1 MCRCVLQQ
9 PQPGQSAK
17 QAQPQQQPAKPSQA
31 QHSSS
36 SRTAHSFHPSADLLP
51 TLVYSA
57 VYEQEQSPNGFHLD
71 AIEVDVAKGALYDN
85 GLLQSGGR
93 LSRVNQL
100 VSLNG
105 YGASSALRGLSLAT
119 GWQLSDVHTQVTHAV
134 PDCNS
139 EQEQRN
145 AVADRGRIVWR
156 GAVKVPR
163 GADNTTAA
171 QLCRSLLLSDGAR
184 VDIQPCLEIDTDD
197 VVCTHGATVS
207 DLDDE
212 VRTARTATTAH
223 TYLRISTPLTSPSLC
238 VPSCCCR

>member
-1 MCRCVLQQ
+1 M
-9 PQPGQSAK
+9 
-17 QAQPQQQPAKPSQA
+17 
-31 QHSSS
+31 
-36 SRTAHSFHPSADLLP
+36 
-51 TLVYSA
+51 
-57 VYEQEQSPNGFHLD
+57 
-71 AIEVDVAKGALYDN
+71 DVAKGALYDN

-212 VRTARTATTAH
+212 VRTARTATTPH
-223 TYLRISTPLTSPSLC
+223 THTHLRIFSTPLTSPSLC